1 MKTASFALTFAI
13 AALLAAPAIAAP
25 TITTLDSVQVRPSAE
40 QIAQR
45 SFERNS
51 GIATL
56 AAVQVRPSAE
66 QLAQRDAELSS
77 RIATLAAVQVRPSA
91 EQIAQRDTE
100 QATNQ
105 RVVTLAAVQ
114 VRPSADTQSVFAIGT
129 VVSGALDSAML
140 QLQPSLQNL
149 SQDLTTSL
157 AR

>member
-25 TITTLDSVQVRPSAE
+25 TIATLDSVQVRPSAE

-45 SFERNS
+45 SVERNS

-56 AAVQVRPSAE
+56 AAVQVRPSAA
-66 QLAQRDAELSS
+66 QLAQRDAE
-77 RIATLAAVQVRPSA
+77 
-91 EQIAQRDTE
+91 
-100 QATNQ
+100 QATSQ
-105 RVVTLAAVQ
+105 RVVTLATVQ
-114 VRPSADTQSVFAIGT
+114 VRPGADTQSVFAIGS

-149 SQDLTTSL
+149 GQDLTTSL

>member
-13 AALLAAPAIAAP
+13 AALLAAPAIATP
-25 TITTLDSVQVRPSAE
+25 TIAPLDSVQVRPSAE

-45 SFERNS
+45 SVERNS

-56 AAVQVRPSAE
+56 AAVQVRPSAA
-66 QLAQRDAELSS
+66 QLAQRDAE
-77 RIATLAAVQVRPSA
+77 
-91 EQIAQRDTE
+91 
-100 QATNQ
+100 QATSQ
-105 RVVTLAAVQ
+105 RVVTLATLQ
-114 VRPSADTQSVFAIGT
+114 VRPGAYTQSVFAIGS

-149 SQDLTTSL
+149 SQDLSQDLTTSL

>member
-1 MKTASFALTFAI
+1 MKTASFALTFAST
-13 AALLAAPAIAAP
+13 ALLAAPAIAAP
-25 TITTLDSVQVRPSAE
+25 NIATLDTVQVRPSAD

-56 AAVQVRPSAE
+56 ASVQVRPSAE
-66 QLAQRDAELSS
+66 QLAQRDAE
-77 RIATLAAVQVRPSA
+77 
-91 EQIAQRDTE
+91 
-100 QATNQ
+100 QATSQ

-114 VRPSADTQSVFAIGT
+114 VRPSADTQRVFAIGS
-129 VVSGALDSAML
+129 VVSGALDNAML

-149 SQDLTTSL
+149 SQDLTTGL

>member
-25 TITTLDSVQVRPSAE
+25 TATLDSVQVRPSAE

-45 SFERNS
+45 TFERNS

-56 AAVQVRPSAE
+56 TAVQVRPSAE

-77 RIATLAAVQVRPSA
+77 RIATLASVQVRPSA
-91 EQIAQRDTE
+91 EQIAQRATE
-100 QATNQ
+100 QATSP

-114 VRPSADTQSVFAIGT
+114 VRPGADTQSVFAIGS

-149 SQDLTTSL
+149 GQDLTTSL